1 MKTCVSNKLYCLAL
15 EKLVIGVEEPILIK
29 GIGELIAKIDSGN
42 SGYNV
47 IHGEDITIQ
56 GNIINFKTFNK
67 DGDERRVSK
76 KIKDLIKINIGGGH
90 IQERPVVELDVL
102 FAGETYKKIPF
113 SITNRSDNLHKILIS
128 KDFVGNELN
137 ALIDVTKNNISD
149 DSINVDYIS
158 EGILKTLAKPVTG
171 TASLID
177 KLPNFV
183 SPGDKY
189 KEKVQKSE
197 QFLNSM
203 LGKGTSRDMSES
215 ADKVET
221 DIKAINEIKNWMG
234 SDLELIKRE
243 IENQKK
249 KFPENFDADISSK
262 MVESVKL
269 LDYVGNTPF
278 DNINPDFKTKL
289 QEAIK
294 VYTSSEDN
302 ENDSAGNTNNLQN
315 NQTKTENNKN
325 VNTAAPVTS
334 AAQNNQINQNTQ
346 TAQNNQTDT
355 AETSKQSL
363 NKKEAEK
370 IINEIKNRNKAIF
383 YIVNFKN
390 NKNGKQLPPASKI
403 IDKNSLGIIKSY
415 GRQLSDLKT
424 KWDFSNFT
432 PLAKKLSETVNSA
445 GRGLFALCTGE
456 QNSRKVNLFINPGLF
471 GASSDSATNDNDIDE
486 FVEEYNRL
494 NSEYLK
500 IAESMG
506 QSVNNI
512 NEQDLLALIEIAQQS
527 VENKEPEELD
537 QTAQDDSVD
546 PADVGSTT

>member
-1 MKTCVSNKLYCLAL
+1 MKTCISNKLYCLAL

-158 EGILKTLAKPVTG
+158 EGLLKTLAKPVTG
-171 TASLID
+171 TAGLIG
-177 KLPNFV
+177 KLPNLV

-189 KEKVQKSE
+189 KERVQKSE

-203 LGKGTSRDMSES
+203 LGKGTSRDTSES
-215 ADKVET
+215 VDKVET

-234 SDLELIKRE
+234 SDAKLITRE
-243 IENQKK
+243 IKNQKK
-249 KFPENFDADISSK
+249 KFPENFDADISS
-262 MVESVKL
+262 ETIEIVKL
-269 LDYVGNTPF
+269 LDYIGNTPF

-294 VYTSSEDN
+294 IYTSEEDN
-302 ENDSAGNTNNLQN
+302 ENDSADNTNNLQD
-315 NQTKTENNKN
+315 NQSKTENNKN

-334 AAQNNQINQNTQ
+334 AAQNNQNTQ
-346 TAQNNQTDT
+346 TAQNDQTDT
-355 AETSKQSL
+355 AENSKQSL

-370 IINEIKNRNKAIF
+370 IINELKNRNKAIF
-383 YIVNFKN
+383 YIVNFKK
-390 NKNGKQLPPASKI
+390 NKNGEQLPPASKI
-403 IDKNSLGIIKSY
+403 IDKNSLEIIKSHA
-415 GRQLSDLKT
+415 RQLGELKT

-445 GRGLFALCTGE
+445 GKGLFALCAGE
-456 QNSRKVNLFINPGLF
+456 QNNRKANLFINPGLF
-471 GASSDSATNDNDIDE
+471 GASSDSATNDNNIDE

-506 QSVNNI
+506 QSVNDI

-546 PADVGSTT
+546 PTDVGSTK

>member
-1 MKTCVSNKLYCLAL
+1 MKTCISNKLYCLAL

-158 EGILKTLAKPVTG
+158 EGLLKTLAKPVTG
-171 TASLID
+171 TAGLIG
-177 KLPNFV
+177 KLPNLV

-189 KEKVQKSE
+189 KERVQKSE

-203 LGKGTSRDMSES
+203 LGKGTSRDTSES
-215 ADKVET
+215 VDKVET

-234 SDLELIKRE
+234 SDAKLITRE
-243 IENQKK
+243 IKNQKK
-249 KFPENFDADISSK
+249 KFPENFDADISS
-262 MVESVKL
+262 ETIEIVKL
-269 LDYVGNTPF
+269 LDYIGNTPF

-294 VYTSSEDN
+294 IYTSEEDN
-302 ENDSAGNTNNLQN
+302 ENDSADNTNNLQD
-315 NQTKTENNKN
+315 NQSKTENNKN

-334 AAQNNQINQNTQ
+334 AAQNNQNTQ
-346 TAQNNQTDT
+346 TAQNDQTDT
-355 AETSKQSL
+355 AENSKQSL

-370 IINEIKNRNKAIF
+370 IINELKNRNKAIF
-383 YIVNFKN
+383 YIVNFKK
-390 NKNGKQLPPASKI
+390 NKNGEQLPPASKI
-403 IDKNSLGIIKSY
+403 IDKNSLEIIKSHA
-415 GRQLSDLKT
+415 RQLGELKT

-445 GRGLFALCTGE
+445 GKGLFALCAGE
-456 QNSRKVNLFINPGLF
+456 QNNRKVNLFINPGLF
-471 GASSDSATNDNDIDE
+471 GASSDSATNDNNIDE

-506 QSVNNI
+506 QSVNDI

-537 QTAQDDSVD
+537 QTAQDDSVN
-546 PADVGSTT
+546 PTDVGSTK

>member
-1 MKTCVSNKLYCLAL
+1 MKTCISNKLYCLAL

-158 EGILKTLAKPVTG
+158 EGLLKTLAKPVTG
-171 TASLID
+171 TAGLIG
-177 KLPNFV
+177 KLPNLV

-189 KEKVQKSE
+189 KERVQKSE

-203 LGKGTSRDMSES
+203 LGKGTSRDTSES
-215 ADKVET
+215 VDKVET

-234 SDLELIKRE
+234 SDAKLITRE
-243 IENQKK
+243 IKNQKK
-249 KFPENFDADISSK
+249 KFPENFDADISS
-262 MVESVKL
+262 ETIEIVKL
-269 LDYVGNTPF
+269 LDYIGNTPF

-294 VYTSSEDN
+294 IYTSEENN
-302 ENDSAGNTNNLQN
+302 ENDSADNTNNLQD
-315 NQTKTENNKN
+315 NQSKTENNKN

-334 AAQNNQINQNTQ
+334 AAQNNQNTQ
-346 TAQNNQTDT
+346 TAQNDQTDT
-355 AETSKQSL
+355 AENSKQSL

-370 IINEIKNRNKAIF
+370 IINELKNRNKAIF
-383 YIVNFKN
+383 YIVNFKK
-390 NKNGKQLPPASKI
+390 NKNGEQLPPASKI
-403 IDKNSLGIIKSY
+403 IDKNSLEIIKSHA
-415 GRQLSDLKT
+415 RQLGELKT

-445 GRGLFALCTGE
+445 GKGLFALCAGE
-456 QNSRKVNLFINPGLF
+456 QNNRKVNLFINPGLF
-471 GASSDSATNDNDIDE
+471 GASSDSATNDNNIDE

-506 QSVNNI
+506 QSVNDI

-537 QTAQDDSVD
+537 QTAQDDSVN
-546 PADVGSTT
+546 PTDVGSTK